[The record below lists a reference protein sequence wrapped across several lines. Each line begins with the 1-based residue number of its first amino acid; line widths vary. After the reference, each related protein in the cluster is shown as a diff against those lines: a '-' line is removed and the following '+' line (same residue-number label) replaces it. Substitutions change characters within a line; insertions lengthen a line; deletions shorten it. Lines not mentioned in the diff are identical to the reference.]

1 MTNFRLYS
9 YLLSSTVPVTNAN
22 MTTILV
28 CQHPI
33 LHSVLTQKVDHPPTG
48 YYVLL
53 RCRKLFTRGMS
64 LPTLLDDHAEH
75 DTGGKAEDNRQ
86 TLTDNLNIDDPLET
100 SWEDIFT
107 VLQVCFH
114 DTANFIE
121 NLLQATTSL
130 QLFKC
135 LAQQPNHCILCCIA
149 AYGPVTSL
157 AAPAQPT
164 KRVRVQEHKTQS
176 KSLHHYSFSSAL
188 PNNPILAL
196 CVVLPRMVQSPHSPR
211 LHSLL
216 TVPCSRT
223 RKAHCKCIQ
232 PCRCL
237 SILPTVIAK
246 SIINHKAPQPHRLPI
261 QSFFLDTEQRG
272 PPGFHPSSTKASLSS
287 PVADQVPCPT
297 TQSYSLVVVLPR
309 MVQSP
314 HSPRLHS
321 LLTVPCSR
329 TRKAHCKCIQPC
341 RCLSILP
348 TVIAKSIIN
357 HKAPQP
363 HRLPIQ
369 SFFLDT
375 EQRGPPGFHPSSTIA
390 RKAALSLIKCLAQQ
404 PNPMQ
409 WLLYRRTCTASAPC
423 QYSRT
428 QLNYTNIE
436 NFAKE
441 PKTATPGSA
450 SVPPLRVVE
459 RPQLAVNVPVLRVEK
474 PAPVQ
479 AVPVFPRIEDNAT
492 SDNSSGEC
500 CRVRSINKTKIH
512 DQVLNTTPSVT
523 NLPICLTMT
532 SPITYCHGTAINPI
546 NGPYADYTNK
556 IIQRAS
562 LSQLPWLVRVC

>member
-9 YLLSSTVPVTNAN
+9 LFSSTVPVTNAN

-53 RCRKLFTRGMS
+53 HCRKLFTRGMS

-107 VLQVCFH
+107 VLQVCLH

-164 KRVRVQEHKTQS
+164 NRVRVQEHKTQS

-237 SILPTVIAK
+237 SISPTVIAK
-246 SIINHKAPQPHRLPI
+246 SIINHKAPQHHRLPI

-297 TQSYSLVVVLPR
+297 TQSYSSYSLVVVLPR

-341 RCLSILP
+341 RCLSISP

-357 HKAPQP
+357 HKAPQH

-390 RKAALSLIKCLAQQ
+390 RKAALQLSLSLAQQ

-500 CRVRSINKTKIH
+500 GRVRSINKTKKKK
-512 DQVLNTTPSVT
+512 
-523 NLPICLTMT
+523 
-532 SPITYCHGTAINPI
+532 
-546 NGPYADYTNK
+546 NK
-556 IIQRAS
+556 S
-562 LSQLPWLVRVC
+562 